1 MAVLIFQAAG
11 LNLKGICT
19 KNLESETSCHLEKIS
34 GVIAKGNASMPY
46 ITPLWQ
52 EIDVD
57 NQLLFRHCHKSILRT
72 EGLQLINSGTK
83 IILFETFIK
92 GGLTLENV
100 LNTKSPPKQDDFSH
114 VMLSRIFSLNPIFIS
129 ELSTLWETTVE
140 KVMIFFDGRSPKL
153 RNWVNQGVILKCTGK

>member
-19 KNLESETSCHLEKIS
+19 KNVESETSCHLEKIS

-57 NQLLFRHCHKSILRT
+57 NQLLFRHCHKSMLRT
-72 EGLQLINSGTK
+72 EGLQLINTGTK
-83 IILFETFIK
+83 IILFKLSLEED
-92 GGLTLENV
+92 LTLEM
-100 LNTKSPPKQDDFSH
+100 F
-114 VMLSRIFSLNPIFIS
+114 
-129 ELSTLWETTVE
+129 
-140 KVMIFFDGRSPKL
+140 
-153 RNWVNQGVILKCTGK
+153 